1 MTNLRIVLFI
11 ALFLTVILSA
21 YYFVIDDNMYYIIA
35 QEPTLNDP
43 NLQIETIVE
52 GLSWP
57 TSMAFIDNNNILVL
71 EKEKG
76 TVRLVSNGTL
86 QETSVLEVDVNSR
99 SERGLLGIAIVNND
113 TVFLYYTESSEDGDQ
128 LRKDRKSVV

>member
-11 ALFLTVILSA
+11 ALFLTVILSV

-43 NLQIETIVE
+43 NLQVETIVE
-52 GLSWP
+52 GLSLP

-76 TVRLVSNGTL
+76 TVRLVSNGIL
-86 QETSVLEVDVNSR
+86 Q
-99 SERGLLGIAIVNND
+99 
-113 TVFLYYTESSEDGDQ
+113 
-128 LRKDRKSVV
+128 KSQYWK

>member
-1 MTNLRIVLFI
+1 MTNIKKFLFI
-11 ALFLTVILSA
+11 ILFLTVILSI
-21 YYFVIDDNMYYIIA
+21 YYFVTDNKIYYIIA

-43 NLQIETIVE
+43 NLQVETIIE

-86 QETSVLEVDVNSR
+86 QENTGVGS
-99 SERGLLGIAIVNND
+99 GCK
-113 TVFLYYTESSEDGDQ
+113 Q
-128 LRKDRKSVV
+128 